1 MLKYVYLISY
11 YISTYS
17 SDFMSYGLPLQLSC
31 VSLTLSPDQC
41 EDTVINE
48 STLLL
53 VRGFHYRDW
62 NFNKEHLGTGGP
74 SDGNDADLF
83 ACSK

>member
-1 MLKYVYLISY
+1 MLKYVYLISH

-17 SDFMSYGLPLQLSC
+17 SDFMSDGLPLQLS
-31 VSLTLSPDQC
+31 LTLFPDQC
-41 EDTVINE
+41 KDTAINE

-53 VRGFHYRDW
+53 VRGFHHHDW
-62 NFNKEHLGTGGP
+62 NFNKEDLGTGGLL
-74 SDGNDADLF
+74 DGNDANLF